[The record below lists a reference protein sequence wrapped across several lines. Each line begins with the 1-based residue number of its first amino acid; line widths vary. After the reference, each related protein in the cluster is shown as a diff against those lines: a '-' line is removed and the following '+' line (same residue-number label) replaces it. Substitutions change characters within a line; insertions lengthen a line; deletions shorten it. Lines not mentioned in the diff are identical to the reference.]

1 MQNRVLSLCL
11 SLRRLTWEVCDL
23 RHTAERSYGVRAV
36 EQIRKMPGGSQSHL
50 MRCSDGQFYV
60 VKFQNNPQHRRVLV
74 NEFLGTWLARE
85 LGLPVTSF
93 RVITVDK
100 ELIRL
105 TPDLSIELPHKRK
118 PCEPG
123 LQFGSRFVGDPT
135 PTNLFWLPL
144 SGSSMSA
151 EMLNQFAGMLVF
163 DKWTCNTDGR
173 QVLFYREQ
181 ADEKTKAVMIDQ
193 GFCFNAGDWN
203 FSDSAIR
210 GKYFDTTVYQN
221 IRGIDDF
228 EPWLSR
234 IEFDTFFSGFTR
246 FLPIIPSEW
255 YESDRD
261 SLLSLLDRLD
271 RRRKT
276 IRERLHNMN
285 RVVPELFP
293 KWRKMSLKVSSI
305 HKT

>member
-1 MQNRVLSLCL
+1 
-11 SLRRLTWEVCDL
+11 
-23 RHTAERSYGVRAV
+23 
-36 EQIRKMPGGSQSHL
+36 
-50 MRCSDGQFYV
+50 
-60 VKFQNNPQHRRVLV
+60 
-74 NEFLGTWLARE
+74 
-85 LGLPVTSF
+85 
-93 RVITVDK
+93 
-100 ELIRL
+100 
-105 TPDLSIELPHKRK
+105 
-118 PCEPG
+118 
-123 LQFGSRFVGDPT
+123 
-135 PTNLFWLPL
+135 
-144 SGSSMSA
+144 MSA